1 MRAGGSSGSNLRAFS
16 QRSSSAVAEGVGGY
30 DVDEQLLDV
39 LARGV
44 ERRDEA
50 AERAAVIGR
59 LHPAKSVREPLAGYA
74 SSHLGACG
82 ELICKSDRAVE
93 RTVGIRRLDDSS
105 ALVNRRVII
114 DWPVLADAGE
124 AFDSGDDAID
134 VRVARRHRG
143 HDVV

>member
-16 QRSSSAVAEGVGGY
+16 QGSSSGVAEGVGGY

-93 RTVGIRRLDDSS
+93 RTVEIRRLDERS
-105 ALVNRRVII
+105 AGVNRAVAIHR
-114 DWPVLADAGE
+114 PGRADAIE
-124 AFDSGDDAID
+124 AFASEAVCLEYGETSS
-134 VRVARRHRG
+134 
-143 HDVV
+143 